1 MTFYTAPT
9 YTEVE
14 LENLELEEMHFPY
27 NDTELYYNGHTHQYE
42 ILEQAFKNRGIN
54 IRADLKAK
62 GIDDLDGFLKRV
74 SQKFYLYA
82 YKHCYMN
89 SPIAIK
95 YLIAVKGIVTM
106 GNLYEYRQQI
116 IEIMVM
122 LGEYLC
128 NNGDVSQVSGFDL
141 DSGATTDIRSLRYEE
156 RDYPAEMKAVMHP
169 LGLDFAGKYRF
180 YVDGIGKEW

>member
-54 IRADLKAK
+54 IRADLKAR

-106 GNLYEYRQQI
+106 GNLYEYRQQVI
-116 IEIMVM
+116 
-122 LGEYLC
+122 
-128 NNGDVSQVSGFDL
+128 
-141 DSGATTDIRSLRYEE
+141 
-156 RDYPAEMKAVMHP
+156 
-169 LGLDFAGKYRF
+169 
-180 YVDGIGKEW
+180 